1 MNSRGS
7 VIYVF
12 ALDINF
18 FKGYSPSVFS
28 HGSITP
34 VTRDLQFRF
43 FDVPKFACKF
53 ITLCI
58 KYLTHKR
65 ILLERFCHDLELYLK
80 EKD

>member
-34 VTRDLQFRF
+34 VTRDL
-43 FDVPKFACKF
+43 
-53 ITLCI
+53 
-58 KYLTHKR
+58 
-65 ILLERFCHDLELYLK
+65 
-80 EKD
+80 